1 MQRTQALLEK
11 LNLEK
16 EKRIKY
22 KETARI
28 KLKWLYFR
36 KKELDLIHV

>member
-28 KLKWLYFR
+28 KLK
-36 KKELDLIHV
+36 